1 MAKVNG
7 TVMADAVWAATIMDG
22 SQQWFTDLV

>member
-7 TVMADAVWAATIMDG
+7 TVMADAVWAATIMDRC
-22 SQQWFTDLV
+22 QQWFTKLV